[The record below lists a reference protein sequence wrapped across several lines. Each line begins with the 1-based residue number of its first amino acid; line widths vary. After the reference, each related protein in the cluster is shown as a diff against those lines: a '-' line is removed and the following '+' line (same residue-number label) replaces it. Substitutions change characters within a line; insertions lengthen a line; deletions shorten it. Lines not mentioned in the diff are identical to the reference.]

1 MKYELYY
8 YQDRDGVEPVHD
20 YIQGLGVSE
29 RAKTYA
35 FMRHLGEHGPQ
46 TTRPAADYLG
56 DKTGLYE
63 LRPKP
68 HRYLYFYYHRNRIIF
83 LHAFEKDTKAIP
95 EKDIKIAME
104 RKTQMVLFGK
114 ASKLE
119 FEEGHNDET

>member
-8 YQDRDGVEPVHD
+8 YQDDDGSEPVRD
-20 YIQGLGVSE
+20 YILGLGVSE

-35 FMRHLGEHGPQ
+35 FMRHLGEYGPQ

-68 HRYLYFYYHRNRIIF
+68 HRYLYFYYHEGKIIF
-83 LHAFEKDTKAIP
+83 LHAFKKDTKTIR
-95 EKDIKIAME
+95 EKDIRIALA
-104 RKTQMVLFGK
+104 RKAKMIQFGRML
-114 ASKLE
+114 KLE
-119 FEEGHNDET
+119 F

>member
-8 YQDRDGVEPVHD
+8 YQDRDGLEPVRN
-20 YIQGLGVSE
+20 YIRGLGVSE

-46 TTRPAADYLG
+46 TTRPVADYLG

-68 HRYLYFYYHRNRIIF
+68 HRYFYFYYHRIKVIF

-95 EKDIKIAME
+95 EKEIRTAME
-104 RKTQMVLFGK
+104 RKTQMIRFGR

-119 FEEGHNDET
+119 FEEEE

>member
-8 YQDRDGVEPVHD
+8 YQDQNGVEPVRD
-20 YIQGLGVSE
+20 YVQSLGASE

-35 FMRHLGEHGPQ
+35 FMRHLGDYGPQ

-68 HRYLYFYYHRNRIIF
+68 HRYLYFYYHKNKIIF
-83 LHAFEKDTKAIP
+83 LHAFEKETKAIP
-95 EKDIKIAME
+95 GKDIKTALE
-104 RKTQMVLFGK
+104 RKAKMIRFGK

-119 FEEGHNDET
+119 FEGG

>member
-8 YQDRDGVEPVHD
+8 YQDQDGVEAVRD
-20 YIQGLGVSE
+20 YIQSLSVSE
-29 RAKTYA
+29 RAKAYA

-46 TTRPAADYLG
+46 TIRPTADYLG

-68 HRYLYFYYHRNRIIF
+68 HRYLYFYYHRNKVIF

-95 EKDIKIAME
+95 EKEIRIAME
-104 RKTQMVLFGK
+104 RKAEMIQFGK

-119 FEEGHNDET
+119 FEEEG